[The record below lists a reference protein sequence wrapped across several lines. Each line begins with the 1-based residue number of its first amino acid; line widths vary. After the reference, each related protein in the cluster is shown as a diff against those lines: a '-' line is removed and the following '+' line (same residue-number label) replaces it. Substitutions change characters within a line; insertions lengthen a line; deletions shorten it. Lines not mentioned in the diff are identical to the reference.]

1 MNMIEAEHRPNAVVV
16 KMLTDEFEMYKVPEF
31 KAAITSYLET
41 KPGTVV
47 LDMEKVELID
57 SSAIGALFYFNKQ
70 VKSYGGKL
78 ILVQIGEQV
87 DQILH
92 ATQSMGLLNVMTS
105 TEDAIAS
112 APTSAP

>member
-1 MNMIEAEHRPNAVVV
+1 MIEAEHRPNAVVV

-31 KAAITSYLET
+31 KAALIECLES

-47 LDMEKVELID
+47 LNMEQVESID
-57 SSAIGALFYFNKQ
+57 SSAIGALFYFHKA
-70 VKSYGGKL
+70 VKNYGGKL

-87 DQILH
+87 DAILH

-105 TEDAIAS
+105 TEDAIG
-112 APTSAP
+112 PGTSTVT